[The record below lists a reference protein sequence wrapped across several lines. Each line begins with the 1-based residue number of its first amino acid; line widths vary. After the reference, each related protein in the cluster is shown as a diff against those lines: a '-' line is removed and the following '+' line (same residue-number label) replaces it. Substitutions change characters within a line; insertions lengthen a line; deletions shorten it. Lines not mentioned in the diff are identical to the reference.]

1 MQTIY
6 CVTPLATVTTVLF
19 LHCFPQGAP
28 HALLRAMKIQT
39 TGFKKPTLV
48 NSKRLWRLLVF
59 SYNFVYTSTCFLRHM
74 LYTLTIVLK
83 VSDVLKAQRRLRIPW
98 YELGSYFRS
107 CLTLPG
113 DRPTPIALGPTSR
126 TTITGLVIP
135 DDVGGGAGSTGCPLW
150 EVDLGLGMPVS
161 GLTLKDSWA
170 GFDLLLDA
178 SSLVCGGSLAATSCE
193 IKCNHCSLAIRYCFK
208 VWVLPSSSKLI
219 LHSKYS
225 WTGLDINARKL
236 PKYEWIWYS
245 ASEKRLKFRIIHV
258 SQTFATSSVC

>member
-1 MQTIY
+1 MQTTY
-6 CVTPLATVTTVLF
+6 CVYMLSWT
-19 LHCFPQGAP
+19 
-28 HALLRAMKIQT
+28 I
-39 TGFKKPTLV
+39 
-48 NSKRLWRLLVF
+48 
-59 SYNFVYTSTCFLRHM
+59 

-83 VSDVLKAQRRLRIPW
+83 VADVLKVQRKLCIPW

-135 DDVGGGAGSTGCPLW
+135 DEVGGGAGSTGWPLW

-170 GFDLLLDA
+170 GFDRLLDA
-178 SSLVCGGSLAATSCE
+178 CSLVCGGSLAAASCE
-193 IKCNHCSLAIRYCFK
+193 IKCNHCLLAIRYCFK
-208 VWVLPSSSKLI
+208 VCVLPSGSKLI
-219 LHSKYS
+219 LQSKYS
-225 WTGLDINARKL
+225 WTGLQINARKL

-245 ASEKRLKFRIIHV
+245 ASENRLQFRIIHV
-258 SQTFATSSVC
+258 SQTFATNLLVVSPDC